1 MRALI
6 ATLALLASLAASPA
20 VAQNRFWLVNNAG
33 DTIQNA
39 NVSPSRLS
47 EWGPD
52 ILGNGV
58 LPSGNRV
65 FVTPSFGDCVLD
77 VRVRYASGREETRM
91 ALNAC
96 NISTIAFGSG
106 GGGAVAGGPGA
117 SISGGPG
124 ASVAVPRGGNPSFN
138 FVNRS
143 GQTIRELY
151 VSPASQS
158 SWGNDRLGSNVMAP
172 GQSLW
177 VDLPGGRGCGTDIRV
192 VYGNGAAMERR
203 GVETCN
209 RTDIVWR

>member
-6 ATLALLASLAASPA
+6 AALALLAGLAASPA
-20 VAQNRFWLVNNAG
+20 EAQNRFWLINNTG
-33 DTIQNA
+33 DTIQTA

-58 LPSGNRV
+58 LPAGNRV
-65 FVTPSFGDCVLD
+65 FVTPNFGDCVLD

-96 NISTIAFGSG
+96 NINTIAFGGGG
-106 GGGAVAGGPGA
+106 GGGAGATVGGGPGA
-117 SISGGPG
+117 AI
-124 ASVAVPRGGNPSFN
+124 AAPRGGNPSFN

-151 VSPASQS
+151 ISLSSQS
-158 SWGNDRLGSNVMAP
+158 SWGNDRLGSNVMGP

-177 VDLPGGRGCGTDIRV
+177 VELPGGRGCGADIRV
-192 VYGNGAAMERR
+192 VYANGAALERR
-203 GVETCN
+203 GVETCS

>member
-6 ATLALLASLAASPA
+6 AALALLAGLAASPA
-20 VAQNRFWLVNNAG
+20 QAQNRFWLVNNAG

-47 EWGPD
+47 DWGPD

-96 NISTIAFGSG
+96 NINTIAFGGG

-117 SISGGPG
+117 TVSGGPG
-124 ASVAVPRGGNPSFN
+124 ASIAVPRGGNPSFN

-151 VSPASQS
+151 ISLASQS
-158 SWGNDRLGSNVMAP
+158 SWGSDRLGSNVMSP

-177 VDLPGGRGCGTDIRV
+177 IDLPGGAGCGTDIRV
-192 VYGNGAAMERR
+192 VYANGAAMERR
-203 GVETCN
+203 GIETCN